1 MKKNTKLKF
10 NLTNQEGLFQSTII
24 KNILYSITDHNHNKW
39 EQQVQKKEETQ
50 ITIVLTNNIEHPL
63 HYLIEKSTMI
73 NYSRKINMNIK
84 ETIKWGLVV
93 LKLKMI

>member
-1 MKKNTKLKF
+1 M
-10 NLTNQEGLFQSTII
+10 
-24 KNILYSITDHNHNKW
+24 
-39 EQQVQKKEETQ
+39 QKKEETQ